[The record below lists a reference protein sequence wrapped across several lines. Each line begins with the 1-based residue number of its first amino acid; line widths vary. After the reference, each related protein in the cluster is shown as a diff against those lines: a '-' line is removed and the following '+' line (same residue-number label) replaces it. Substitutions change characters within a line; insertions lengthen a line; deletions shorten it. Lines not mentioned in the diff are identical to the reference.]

1 MIACILFCFTTPAL
15 DSRRFRLAVHRAKS
29 EKDGQHHQHKHGFG
43 AHRSFLAGASVA
55 QELLRARLKLR
66 FAQRA
71 VPAQRL
77 LSLATLAS
85 QRLAATGGCKDRL
98 RGALTAGSSPC
109 GPSTCSLRTRI
120 DALPVSWARDRP
132 SAPQSRT
139 HSCPRHTKWSAH
151 CAAKFSSAPDQSA
164 LRSWSRTGSATPRSL
179 RSQP

>member
-15 DSRRFRLAVHRAKS
+15 DSRRFRLAVHRT
-29 EKDGQHHQHKHGFG
+29 ECENDGSTAHKHEFG

-98 RGALTAGSSPC
+98 RGCT
-109 GPSTCSLRTRI
+109 
-120 DALPVSWARDRP
+120 DRE
-132 SAPQSRT
+132 
-139 HSCPRHTKWSAH
+139 
-151 CAAKFSSAPDQSA
+151 
-164 LRSWSRTGSATPRSL
+164 
-179 RSQP
+179 